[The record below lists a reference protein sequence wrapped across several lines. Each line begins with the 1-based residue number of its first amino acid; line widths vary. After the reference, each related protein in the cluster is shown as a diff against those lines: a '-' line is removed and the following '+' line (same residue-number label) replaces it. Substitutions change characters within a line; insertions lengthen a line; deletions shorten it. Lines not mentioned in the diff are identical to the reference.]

1 MLNKTNKL
9 LKYEIESFEL
19 DYITSFEMGSV
30 MFWTKENI
38 IHSIIKDNNIIHS
51 IQNIYKIIVEREIY
65 SLCDTLND
73 RMNVFKDGAKTIKNY
88 NENKLDLLS
97 KKIPKDIVYCMIS
110 KYFWISLYSRSNR

>member
-110 KYFWISLYSRSNR
+110 KYFWISLYSRSDR

>member
-19 DYITSFEMGSV
+19 DYVTSFEMGSV

-110 KYFWISLYSRSNR
+110 KYFWISLYSRSDR